1 MEDAELVNGN
11 KKLLI
16 GEYAVLH
23 KIHGRKWRSLLK
35 QHNPWHSTDKGLRA
49 WQNIGKGTTGNEALR
64 LIISDMKE
72 IISQAVTSQV
82 VKRQGLSRPK
92 TSASNS

>member
-1 MEDAELVNGN
+1 MDDAELVNGN

-16 GEYAVLH
+16 GEYYVLH
-23 KIHGRKWRSLLK
+23 AIHGRKWRSLLK

-72 IISQAVTSQV
+72 IISNETKKDII
-82 VKRQGLSRPK
+82 KRQGLTRPRK
-92 TSASNS
+92 